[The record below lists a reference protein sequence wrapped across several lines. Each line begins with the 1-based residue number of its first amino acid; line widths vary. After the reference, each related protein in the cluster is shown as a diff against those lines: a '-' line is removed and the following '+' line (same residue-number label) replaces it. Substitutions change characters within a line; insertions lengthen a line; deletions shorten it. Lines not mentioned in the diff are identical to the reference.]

1 MFGKPG
7 LDRFNKPGGG
17 RRNNMGTAPL
27 QRATKQPGFAGGM
40 MRQQQPMQ
48 TPKQPMMQNSVP
60 DYIKSRPGVAQMPQ
74 VTMPNINTMN
84 DRDMFMP
91 KQPEPGYIKST
102 PNMGEMQPMGGEYM
116 GMSNPMPDSRLFNR
130 ANMQQ
135 NIGMQRET
143 TPNDYQPTREEMPP
157 RSMTNNIVPQ
167 RPQYSRPQFMGNIGG
182 ANRFNAQMQNPF
194 NNYNRMMQQQT
205 LNNQIRGMGLISDAE
220 LRQRNGY

>member
-1 MFGKPG
+1 MFGRPG

-48 TPKQPMMQNSVP
+48 PPKQPMMQNSVP

-74 VTMPNINTMN
+74 PTMPNINTIN

-91 KQPEPGYIKST
+91 KQPEQGYIKST
-102 PNMGEMQPMGGEYM
+102 PGIGDMRQNM
-116 GMSNPMPDSRLFNR
+116 D
-130 ANMQQ
+130 
-135 NIGMQRET
+135 MQREAM
-143 TPNDYQPTREEMPP
+143 PSNYQPTREAMPP
-157 RSMTNNIVPQ
+157 RAMTNDIVPQ
-167 RPQYSRPQFMGNIGG
+167 RPQFNRPQFMGNIGG
-182 ANRFNAQMQNPF
+182 ANRLNPQMQNPF

-205 LNNQIRGMGLISDAE
+205 LNNQIRGMGSISDAE

>member
-48 TPKQPMMQNSVP
+48 TPKQPMMQNAVP

-91 KQPEPGYIKST
+91 KQPMQT
-102 PNMGEMQPMGGEYM
+102 PAIGNMQPMGGESM
-116 GMSNPMPDSRLFNR
+116 GMSSPVPDSRLTNR

-135 NIGMQRET
+135 NMNMQRDVI
-143 TPNDYQPTREEMPP
+143 PNDYQPTREAMPP
-157 RSMTNNIVPQ
+157 RTMTNNIVPQ
-167 RPQYSRPQFMGNIGG
+167 RPQFNRPQFMGNIGG
-182 ANRFNAQMQNPF
+182 ANRVNLQMQNPF

-205 LNNQIRGMGLISDAE
+205 LNNQIRGMGSISDAE
-220 LRQRNGY
+220 LRGRNGY